1 MSGSVEVVF
10 LVGLSDKTMKII
22 EYFPFGLGNYMKC
35 QKLNY
40 LNIETPEPWDARND
54 LEMTLETHAFVF

>member
-1 MSGSVEVVF
+1 MLGSVEVVF

-22 EYFPFGLGNYMKC
+22 KYFPFGLGNYMKC

-54 LEMTLETHAFVF
+54 LK